1 MIARAARRDE
11 RPCFRPNAAINAMAE
26 VKIGFEASTHLLR
39 ELSGELPGDLP
50 PDLTR
55 QTYARVREAGEAY

>member
-1 MIARAARRDE
+1 MIVPAFNRM
-11 RPCFRPNAAINAMAE
+11 RPSTPMAD
-26 VKIGFEASTHLLR
+26 VKRGFEASTHLLR
-39 ELSGELPGDLP
+39 ELSGELPSDLP